1 MARARTRRRFLECF
15 EPSARRTTGV
25 MMRETPTDAG
35 SRGAGSRAEEAIA
48 HLRRARARRARPARS
63 CATGTRRVGAG
74 AGGRQRTRDEPG
86 AGWAGRGVVAGSGAD
101 ATSARPHLGPPSAR
115 RPQNSTTCASPA
127 SSPRARA
134 CAARRSTTAKS
145 AAFGGAI
152 PSARFT
158 ASETSDASSN
168 KSGLVR
174 LALESGAKAVD
185 EISNP
190 AQSPRGGCQMVPNI
204 QTGILISSRRRRV
217 VFFFR
222 SATPRTR
229 QRGERGE
236 KDRARSKKN
245 RLRACARAGF
255 GSTRAPPK
263 VARR

>member
-1 MARARTRRRFLECF
+1 
-15 EPSARRTTGV
+15 
-25 MMRETPTDAG
+25 MRETPTDAG

-63 CATGTRRVGAG
+63 CATGTRRV
-74 AGGRQRTRDEPG
+74 GGRQRTRDEPG

-158 ASETSDASSN
+158 ASETSDASS

-185 EISNP
+185 EITNP
-190 AQSPRGGCQMVPNI
+190 AQSPRGGCQMVRHPDGDIIDIFPAAWRRFLFPVCNSPNAPKGASEEKKI
-204 QTGILISSRRRRV
+204 
-217 VFFFR
+217 
-222 SATPRTR
+222 A
-229 QRGERGE
+229 RGA
-236 KDRARSKKN
+236 KSTD
-245 RLRACARAGF
+245 CAPVLALA
-255 GSTRAPPK
+255 SPAHVLPK

>member
-1 MARARTRRRFLECF
+1 
-15 EPSARRTTGV
+15 

-63 CATGTRRVGAG
+63 CATGTRRV
-74 AGGRQRTRDEPG
+74 GGRQRTRDEPG

-185 EISNP
+185 EITNP

-204 QTGILISSRRRRV
+204 QTGILIYSRRRRV

-229 QRGERGE
+229 QGASAE
-236 KDRARSKKN
+236 KKIAREAKKTD
-245 RLRACARAGF
+245 CAPVL
-255 GSTRAPPK
+255 APAAPAHVLPK